1 MRVFRLFLY
10 LLGLLFLLFA
20 YLSINNLIAD
30 NNSTTPASVILPAPA
45 EHPVSF
51 TKEIQP
57 ILEAKC
63 LACHSCFD
71 APCQLKLENNE
82 GLLRGAFHE
91 EVYAGI
97 RTEAMPPTR
106 LGIDELTISGWRERG
121 FYSILSTEN
130 DQSPSF
136 M

>member
-10 LLGLLFLLFA
+10 LLGFLFLLFGF
-20 YLSINNLIAD
+20 LSINNPIAD
-30 NNSTTPASVILPAPA
+30 NSPTPVSVTLPVPA

-82 GLLRGAFHE
+82 GLLRGAYHE
-91 EVYAGI
+91 EVYSWN
-97 RTEAMPPTR
+97 PH
-106 LGIDELTISGWRERG
+106 
-121 FYSILSTEN
+121 
-130 DQSPSF
+130 
-136 M
+136 